1 MEKRSHPSDPR
12 GLIYES
18 YRIAGITAAECRSV
32 FLDWA
37 LGIPAGDDLKN
48 HAAALLA
55 IYGQDAAKHP
65 MTGILREAMQTSQKP
80 KRRGGKRGVG
90 TAKA

>member
-1 MEKRSHPSDPR
+1 MEKTKHPSDPR

-18 YRIAGITAAECRSV
+18 YNIAGITAAECRSV

-37 LGIPAGDDLKN
+37 LGISESDNFQEHVAAMLAVYGHSAPA
-48 HAAALLA
+48 HA
-55 IYGQDAAKHP
+55 
-65 MTGILREAMQTSQKP
+65 MTGILHEAMQTAQKP

-90 TAKA
+90 KARA

>member
-1 MEKRSHPSDPR
+1 MEKTKHPSDPR

-18 YRIAGITAAECRSV
+18 YNIAGITAAECRSV

-37 LGIPAGDDLKN
+37 LGIPENEDLKEHVTAMLAAYG
-48 HAAALLA
+48 HAAPAHA
-55 IYGQDAAKHP
+55 
-65 MTGILREAMQTSQKP
+65 MTGILHEAMQTTQKP

-90 TAKA
+90 KAEA